1 MKLEI
6 TALTGS
12 VSFAARAT
20 ATGAQSGDKLVWA
33 YGGSTVPGGTLNTTY
48 DAYRIGEGPLLT
60 ESFSP
65 TAAANNVAQIGSG
78 ALAGSFNV
86 VPTSGST
93 SITFGRCSSGSYM
106 LGNASSWT
114 TPASLVAST
123 ASTQPL
129 VCGEISLSTTPAATW
144 SFTRLSALP
153 ATLPAYSEPSTAFT
167 NGLLRSADLSSRL
180 LIECPDPRLAAS
192 AATAVAGVDGT
203 WYGNKFVHGAMSWN
217 GSYLGWRTT
226 IGGTMLGWHDRVKT
240 SADYYLATQ
249 KTTSSYTSGEAM
261 GGTYL
266 LTKPASTSR
275 FYGKGYVVQDQTFY
289 EMQTQYFDQILQD
302 WRWRLTDDPA
312 HEAKLRAA
320 LELHLERARECYDP
334 DDDGTYESVINTWP
348 TDSIWFNGGGCPDE
362 TAYIYRAHQFAR
374 DLASRAGDS
383 AAVAVHDARLTKI
396 KNALFNQLWVST
408 GGHPGLFQE
417 QGGHRRLVNNPWL
430 YSLCLPIEA
439 AMLTPEQAATTLHYS
454 EYGLQN
460 DVMPFGGRRVWTSNF
475 TPSIWSTRI
484 LWPGDSYMLAQSF
497 FQSGFARDGWDI
509 LRGTFLQSGFNDLVP
524 GDSSVLVGGS
534 DFGDCVHTLT
544 RTIVEGLFGY
554 QPDFPNGKAR
564 IAPQFP
570 ADWENASMKTPDV
583 KLKYS
588 RSGNTTT
595 LETRVQRATTLE
607 VDIPVRVSAVS
618 SVTVNGAP
626 AAFTTHPGFGNTI
639 VRVSTPATAGVTLSI
654 AVTTGSAIAEVS
666 PASVQGITG
675 SAVNL
680 TVPGATLVSFSDPQ
694 GALQNAAI
702 SGAAITGTLSSNL
715 GHHRVFAYVSIGG
728 LPQTRIF
735 NVETLADPATPAV
748 TLPAVPG
755 GATWSTVNMA
765 TQLTAD
771 ITTIYQQQYLSPRP
785 ATISSRVGTDGYTP
799 WTFPHWGIGKPTIS
813 INNVAGLLDPADNTR
828 ILTPQGV
835 PFRWGG
841 STTNVAFTSL
851 WDNWPDLVTVP
862 VNQSGEAAWFL
873 ICGST
878 TVMQTRISNAVL
890 RLKYADNV
898 EETLELI
905 PPYNYWNLSPITGIN
920 NSSQFGGSYYNQATE
935 AYSVPTPWP
944 MTVQLGTNCNAMVL
958 NRKLRPGVVLTSVT
972 LETLSQESVVGLMGV
987 TLMNPVSVSG
997 PLGVSG
1003 PSSVSAALGGS
1014 ATFTATASG
1023 AGPYNYQWFKS
1034 GSPTVLGTSASLTIS
1049 PVTSNDYGTY
1059 YVTVTN
1065 GSETVT
1071 SPAAQLSAFSS
1082 IAWDGVSG
1090 SWSTAANWST
1100 SPDAVTP
1107 NPANAP
1113 AANDPVVFN
1122 INPVHQST
1130 IVTLGANQAAAGM
1143 LFNNTGATTFR
1154 NNDSGTTARS
1164 LTLGSAGITLQ
1175 SGAGAVS
1182 FNETPATYGTTN
1194 LVIDTPQTWSNQSS
1208 SPLTISGNS
1217 ATAITV
1223 NQALE
1228 IGGSGNTVIANLA
1241 YLAGNG
1247 GITKTGGGTLTVGNN
1262 AGTAGNTRF
1271 TIDSLRGGDF
1281 RMEAGT
1287 LVISPTQY
1295 FTLGESTGGSA
1306 SASYTQTGGTA
1317 SYTGSTGLY
1326 IGNWTGGSNNAS
1338 LPSPSPAAA
1347 SPRAATSPTSAA
1359 KPVPAR
1365 TPEISSSGE
1374 GKHPPPSHP
1383 PPSASAA
1390 RPQTRSIPA
1399 TSRSLQTAPSSP
1411 ASSTNPAAPPTSPS
1425 TAACS
1430 RSAPAPLPAPLLLA
1444 NVLNSARIKNTGA
1457 TIDTN
1462 SINITIAQVLTD
1474 FPSHNGPLTKTG
1486 PGTLTLSGANTYT
1499 GSTTVANGILVLA
1512 AAGKLILRP
1521 TANNTSNKLTG
1532 PGTATIDGN
1541 LHLDLTSAALAHGNA
1556 WTLVDAATKSFGSTF
1571 TLTSTL
1577 AVPFT
1582 ESANV
1587 WTANEGGRIWTFRE
1601 STGILSLAIP
1611 TPFTNWIDT
1620 FTTIPIR

>member
-1 MKLEI
+1 
-6 TALTGS
+6 
-12 VSFAARAT
+12 
-20 ATGAQSGDKLVWA
+20 
-33 YGGSTVPGGTLNTTY
+33 
-48 DAYRIGEGPLLT
+48 
-60 ESFSP
+60 
-65 TAAANNVAQIGSG
+65 
-78 ALAGSFNV
+78 
-86 VPTSGST
+86 
-93 SITFGRCSSGSYM
+93 
-106 LGNASSWT
+106 
-114 TPASLVAST
+114 
-123 ASTQPL
+123 
-129 VCGEISLSTTPAATW
+129 
-144 SFTRLSALP
+144 
-153 ATLPAYSEPSTAFT
+153 
-167 NGLLRSADLSSRL
+167 
-180 LIECPDPRLAAS
+180 
-192 AATAVAGVDGT
+192 
-203 WYGNKFVHGAMSWN
+203 MSWN

-226 IGGTMLGWHDRVKT
+226 IGGTMLGWHDRVKA
-240 SADYYLATQ
+240 SADYYLASQ
-249 KTTSSYTSGEAM
+249 KITSSYTSGESM
-261 GGTYL
+261 GVNGSKDYL
-266 LTKPASTSR
+266 LTKPATTSR

-348 TDSIWFNGGGCPDE
+348 TDSIWFNGGGCPDA
-362 TAYIYRAHQFAR
+362 TAYIYRGHQFAR

-396 KNALFNQLWVST
+396 KNALFSELWVST
-408 GGHPGLFQE
+408 AGHPGLFRE
-417 QGGHRRLVNNPWL
+417 QGGHQRLVNNPWL

-439 AMLTPEQAATTLHYS
+439 AMLTPEQAATTLHYT

-497 FQSGFARDGWDI
+497 FQSGFARDGWDV

-607 VDIPVRVSAVS
+607 VDIPVRASAVS
-618 SVTVNGAP
+618 SVTVNGAS

-639 VRVSTPATAGVTLSI
+639 VRVSTPATAGGTLSI
-654 AVTTGSAIAEVS
+654 VVTTGSAIAEAT

-675 SAVNL
+675 SVVNL
-680 TVPGATLVSFSDPQ
+680 TVPGAALVSFSDPQ

-702 SGAAITGTLSSNL
+702 SGGAISGTLSSNL
-715 GHHRVFAYVSIGG
+715 GHRRVFANVSIGG

-735 NVETLADPATPAV
+735 NVETLAEPNTPAV

-755 GATWSTVNMA
+755 GATWSTVNMS
-765 TQLTAD
+765 TQLTAN

-905 PPYNYWNLSPITGIN
+905 PPYNYWNLSPITGIS
-920 NSSQFGGSYYNQATE
+920 NSSQFGGSYYNQASE

-987 TLMNPVSVSG
+987 TVMNPLSVSG
-997 PLGVSG
+997 PLEISG
-1003 PSSVSAALGGS
+1003 PSSVSAGLGGS

-1023 AGPYNYQWFKS
+1023 AGPYNFQWFKS
-1034 GSPTVLGTSASLTIS
+1034 GNPTVLGTSASLTIS
-1049 PVTSNDYGTY
+1049 PVTSNDYGSY
-1059 YVTVTN
+1059 YVAVTN

-1071 SPAAQLSAFSS
+1071 SPAAQLSTFNSL
-1082 IAWDGVSG
+1082 AWDGASG
-1090 SWSTAANWST
+1090 SWGTATNWST
-1100 SPDAVTP
+1100 SPESVTP
-1107 NPANAP
+1107 NPAIAP
-1113 AANDPVVFN
+1113 ALNDLVLFN

-1130 IVTLGANQAAAGM
+1130 IVTLAANQAAAGM
-1143 LFNNTGATTFR
+1143 FFNNTGATTFR

-1182 FNETPATYGTTN
+1182 FNETPATYGTIN
-1194 LVIDTPQTWSNQSS
+1194 LVIDASQSWLNQSS
-1208 SPLTISGNS
+1208 SPLTIAGNS

-1228 IGGSGNTVIANLA
+1228 IGGSGNTIIANLA

-1262 AGTAGNTRF
+1262 AGAAGNTRF
-1271 TIDSLRGGDF
+1271 TIDSQRGGNF
-1281 RMEAGT
+1281 RMEAGA

-1306 SASYTQTGGTA
+1306 TASYTQTGGSA

-1326 IGNWTGGSNNAS
+1326 IGNWTGGSNN
-1338 LPSPSPAAA
+1338 
-1347 SPRAATSPTSAA
+1347 TSAFT
-1359 KPVPAR
+1359 V
-1365 TPEISSSGE
+1365 SG
-1374 GKHPPPSHP
+1374 GSFTQN
-1383 PPSASAA
+1383 SNVTYVG
-1390 RPQTRSIPA
+1390 RQTGQRHTHRQSRDRWRRNIRHLHIPHHQP
-1399 TSRSLQTAPSSP
+1399 R
-1411 ASSTNPAAPPTSPS
+1411 
-1425 TAACS
+1425 
-1430 RSAPAPLPAPLLLA
+1430 R
-1444 NVLNSARIKNTGA
+1444 R
-1457 TIDTN
+1457 
-1462 SINITIAQVLTD
+1462 
-1474 FPSHNGPLTKTG
+1474 
-1486 PGTLTLSGANTYT
+1486 
-1499 GSTTVANGILVLA
+1499 
-1512 AAGKLILRP
+1512 
-1521 TANNTSNKLTG
+1521 
-1532 PGTATIDGN
+1532 
-1541 LHLDLTSAALAHGNA
+1541 
-1556 WTLVDAATKSFGSTF
+1556 
-1571 TLTSTL
+1571 
-1577 AVPFT
+1577 
-1582 ESANV
+1582 
-1587 WTANEGGRIWTFRE
+1587 GRQF
-1601 STGILSLAIP
+1601 
-1611 TPFTNWIDT
+1611 D
-1620 FTTIPIR
+1620 